1 MEKEVCINIKSVQNS
16 DEGEDVTELFTYGK
30 MRKSQSDIYSVS
42 YEESDAMGFEG
53 CKVTLDI
60 FKDEVRLTR
69 SGKAASNLII
79 ERGKKHHCHYG
90 TPYGD
95 FMIGINTNALKN
107 DITDNGGDLYLKY
120 TIDVNSGFLSEN
132 EMFINIK
139 ERNGENKG
147 E

>member
-1 MEKEVCINIKSVQNS
+1 MEKDVCINIKSIQNS

-30 MRKSQSDIYSVS
+30 MEKNKSDNYCIS
-42 YEESDAMGFEG
+42 YEETEAVGFEG
-53 CKVTLDI
+53 CKVTLEI

-69 SGKAASNLII
+69 TGNAASNLII

-95 FMIGINTNALKN
+95 FMIGINANELKN
-107 DITDNGGDLYLKY
+107 EITDKGGDLYLKY

-139 ERNGENKG
+139 ECNGENKG
-147 E
+147 V